1 MLGENRR
8 VMSMSGVAVTVE
20 LSNVRK
26 VYDGTAVATIA
37 LRDVN
42 LKVERGEF
50 TSIVGPSGSG
60 KSTLLNLI
68 GTLDV
73 PTSGKVFIDG
83 VDTSMLNDKQLSS
96 LRNKK
101 IGFIFQSFNLIPRMT
116 SLMNVQLPLINQGV
130 RREER
135 EERALDML
143 EKVGLLRKALNTPLQ
158 LSGGEQQRVAVARA
172 LVSNPELILG
182 DEPTGNLD
190 TKNTDALVNLLKELN
205 ETTGTTFIL
214 ITHNREVYERTRR
227 VIYLRDGLIEREEEP
242 AN

>member
-8 VMSMSGVAVTVE
+8 VMNMSGVAVTVE

-26 VYDGTAVATIA
+26 VYDGTAVTTIA
-37 LRDVN
+37 LRDVS

-172 LVSNPELILG
+172 LVSDPELILG

>member
-1 MLGENRR
+1 MSNR
-8 VMSMSGVAVTVE
+8 VTVE

-37 LRDVN
+37 LRDVS

-96 LRNKK
+96 LRSEK
-101 IGFIFQSFNLIPRMT
+101 IGFIFQSFNLIHRMT

-130 RREER
+130 RRDER

-172 LVSNPELILG
+172 LVSDPELILG

-190 TKNTDALVNLLKELN
+190 TKNTEALVNLLKELN
-205 ETTGTTFIL
+205 ETTSTTFIL

-227 VIYLRDGLIEREEEP
+227 VIYIRDGLIEREEEP

>member
-1 MLGENRR
+1 
-8 VMSMSGVAVTVE
+8 MSGVGVTVE

-37 LRDVN
+37 LRDVS

-101 IGFIFQSFNLIPRMT
+101 IGFIFQSFNLIHRMT

-130 RREER
+130 RRDER

-172 LVSNPELILG
+172 LVSDPELILG

-190 TKNTDALVNLLKELN
+190 TKNTEALVNLLKELN

-227 VIYLRDGLIEREEEP
+227 VIYIRDGLIEREEEP